1 MRCRIPNL
9 GHLCHSPEHPSPA
22 AHNTRPEGRMDCQ
35 WMNKSSRKRPL
46 TREKPRAVEILYPI
60 VLHKD
65 VPQSPDRSTR
75 EAGPDL

>member
-46 TREKPRAVEILYPI
+46 TREKPRAVETLYAI
-60 VLHKD
+60 VPHKD